1 MLYYVVKS
9 NIIRVHGH
17 TEMATS
23 VITSA
28 KDAGS
33 TLARA
38 KEIVLLEPN
47 TGGRGNYHTTWLEN
61 VRSRSAD
68 LDKYTALYLSFL
80 FTGERYKAPMP
91 NRAAIV
97 LEYTTPEIAANGQ
110 QAAVAAI
117 PPSDEIVDRLY
128 LDALSRREKT
138 MANVNSCGTLGWQ
151 FLEES
156 ISHASQVSVGAVPA
170 VVAANLMAPKDA
182 FVLFKAIEASHAAGG
197 AGGIKLSSQEVD
209 RVDEAF
215 AAFKQNDLEPGDF
228 HKLYVKWLDKRKA
241 VGLPDFDETTKV
253 TKFYAKLDTRRYAEL
268 LRERENTERALILAG
283 LPVADLTLTQALQ
296 HVNGYV
302 PPGGIGV
309 ARAKSVSSVFTVKD
323 SSVDPTELE
332 NACRVLAATVP
343 GASTES
349 VLLALKNVAKN
360 GKGSGGGKKPAV
372 GSECEPLM
380 VGGRAWT
387 RKCSEPGCKMI
398 HPFYLHEAITGKQVC
413 AATKAKMDA
422 YAARMAKKKEASSV
436 LVTKEEAE
444 SDDEADHYFV
454 HVAKVGDERLD
465 DDDDDECYDPEL
477 FSCLVTTEGILSGC
491 SELFTE
497 DWRRIGWCLL
507 ALGFLIVVS
516 KVIDYT
522 NVLDEHRSL
531 DEHQAFPIKLHHSPF
546 DADFLLFDNQAGI
559 SMVKDLSILVN
570 VLPLR
575 RQRVINGITGDNGGA
590 LVAESDGEIP
600 GLTGLR
606 FPFVKGAS
614 ANILAEVDA
623 LEAGWEVQRA
633 SNGNYRVTTPTSSL
647 EFSLLPG
654 WRAHPACRIA
664 NIKATTLTTTVT
676 ANLTKYSTAE
686 QIYARKARTLQEN
699 LGLPCSQYLSRG
711 LSGISNSGI
720 TPQDIKR
727 ADDIGGPALAKIRG
741 GMHHRPTPAARIEGE
756 LTRTVKESLTAEID
770 IFFVHGLAFLICV
783 LLPLNHVMGTYLKHR
798 TVGEIGAAL
807 LAFVAAAS
815 ARMFDITFFRC
826 DGEKAVATYAPE
838 LNRMNIRVESDPG
851 VKCPHVERT
860 NQTIGEYVR
869 GQMNGGF
876 AARMGKALIV
886 MCVLFKISRL
896 NLLPTKA
903 SADGFGSFVK
913 WEGIAVDAKRDLSWK
928 FGDYVEATK
937 PAKSGSKYASRTSGC
952 IAGIPTMSRSG
963 SALLFQLSTRTMVT
977 RTAFQIR
984 PMPDWVFKELEEI
997 AEEDNL
1003 PSGDE
1008 YIGDGTWNF
1017 EFEDDAEVNVDAIP
1031 KAPEEGNVP
1040 GLPAAVVAAAARN
1053 PNDDANGG
1061 TNGEIQ
1067 VAEAVEQPREPR
1079 QELPIVQEIAE
1090 QPQQLQLPAPARRGR
1105 GGAGDSLRSVRGG
1118 SALLNRIIDSED
1130 RASVRKELMQRRHWH
1145 DKEFCFKISV
1155 RAALRERGESAKAA
1169 IMSELQQMISK
1180 GVWHGVHLQDL
1191 TSSQRKTILRTVTF
1205 LKDKYTAQNIFEKF
1219 KARMCVD
1226 GSRQDRAMYE
1236 DVSSPTATTAA
1247 VLSCAAIAA
1256 AEGRQVMTI
1265 DVSGAF
1271 LHADMKLTGVTVHVQ
1286 LDKVMTQFLVE
1297 LEPKYAEFVRDDG
1310 TCVVELDKAL
1320 YGTIEAAKLWYD
1332 NISATLEADGYVKNP
1347 YDACVFNKENADG
1360 VQITVVLYVDDMLV
1374 SCEDSVELDKFASYL
1389 RKCYGDKEITEHRG
1403 SVVDFLGMTFDFT
1416 SKGKV
1421 RVTMQRLV
1429 DETIAGCGVTME
1441 RKTPAAEHLFEVNE
1455 SAKKLGVE
1463 QKDYYRS
1470 YTAKLLYI
1478 GKRVKP
1484 EMMTAISFLT
1494 TRANSPDTD
1503 DLAKLH
1509 RALGYLLYTRDRGIV
1524 LEIGD
1529 TITVNAFVDAAYGV
1543 HTSTGKSHS
1552 GCAMVLGIGGPVHIK
1567 STKQKLVT
1575 KSSTEAELVAL
1586 SDYASQAIWMRN
1598 FIVHQGYD
1606 VGPVILHQD
1615 NMSCMALVKR
1625 GGPASERSRHIDIRH
1640 YWVKQLVD
1648 GKEAVVKHLSTDKMY
1663 VNVMTKPLQGQQF
1676 IRERN
1681 ALTNWV

>member
-1 MLYYVVKS
+1 
-9 NIIRVHGH
+9 
-17 TEMATS
+17 
-23 VITSA
+23 
-28 KDAGS
+28 
-33 TLARA
+33 
-38 KEIVLLEPN
+38 
-47 TGGRGNYHTTWLEN
+47 
-61 VRSRSAD
+61 
-68 LDKYTALYLSFL
+68 
-80 FTGERYKAPMP
+80 
-91 NRAAIV
+91 
-97 LEYTTPEIAANGQ
+97 
-110 QAAVAAI
+110 
-117 PPSDEIVDRLY
+117 
-128 LDALSRREKT
+128 
-138 MANVNSCGTLGWQ
+138 
-151 FLEES
+151 
-156 ISHASQVSVGAVPA
+156 
-170 VVAANLMAPKDA
+170 
-182 FVLFKAIEASHAAGG
+182 
-197 AGGIKLSSQEVD
+197 
-209 RVDEAF
+209 
-215 AAFKQNDLEPGDF
+215 
-228 HKLYVKWLDKRKA
+228 
-241 VGLPDFDETTKV
+241 
-253 TKFYAKLDTRRYAEL
+253 
-268 LRERENTERALILAG
+268 
-283 LPVADLTLTQALQ
+283 
-296 HVNGYV
+296 
-302 PPGGIGV
+302 
-309 ARAKSVSSVFTVKD
+309 
-323 SSVDPTELE
+323 
-332 NACRVLAATVP
+332 
-343 GASTES
+343 
-349 VLLALKNVAKN
+349 
-360 GKGSGGGKKPAV
+360 
-372 GSECEPLM
+372 
-380 VGGRAWT
+380 
-387 RKCSEPGCKMI
+387 
-398 HPFYLHEAITGKQVC
+398 
-413 AATKAKMDA
+413 
-422 YAARMAKKKEASSV
+422 
-436 LVTKEEAE
+436 
-444 SDDEADHYFV
+444 
-454 HVAKVGDERLD
+454 
-465 DDDDDECYDPEL
+465 
-477 FSCLVTTEGILSGC
+477 
-491 SELFTE
+491 
-497 DWRRIGWCLL
+497 
-507 ALGFLIVVS
+507 
-516 KVIDYT
+516 
-522 NVLDEHRSL
+522 
-531 DEHQAFPIKLHHSPF
+531 
-546 DADFLLFDNQAGI
+546 
-559 SMVKDLSILVN
+559 
-570 VLPLR
+570 LPLR

-590 LVAESDGEIP
+590 LVAECDGEIP

-623 LEAGWEVQRA
+623 LEAGWDVQRV
-633 SNGNYRVTTPTSSL
+633 SNGNYHVTTPTSSL

-654 WRAHPACRIA
+654 WRAHPACSIS
-664 NIKATTLTTTVT
+664 NIKTALTTTVT
-676 ANLTKYSTAE
+676 ANLAKYSTAE

-711 LSGISNSGI
+711 LSGISNSGV

-741 GMHHRPTPAARIEGE
+741 GTHHRPTPAARIEAE
-756 LTRTVKESLTAEID
+756 LTRTVKEPLTAEID

-798 TVGEIGAAL
+798 TVAEIGAAL

-826 DGEKAVATYAPE
+826 DGEKAVAAYAPE
-838 LNRMNIRVESDPG
+838 LNRMNIRVESDAG

-869 GQMNGGF
+869 GQTNGGF

-886 MCVLFKISRL
+886 MCVLFKVSRL

-952 IAGIPTMSRSG
+952 VAGIPTMSRSG
-963 SALLFQLSTRTMVT
+963 SVLLFQLSTRTMVT
-977 RTAFQIR
+977 RTTFQSR

-1017 EFEDDAEVNVDAIP
+1017 EFEDDSEINVDAIP
-1031 KAPEEGNVP
+1031 KATEEGIMP
-1040 GLPAAVVAAAARN
+1040 GIPAAVAAAAARN
-1053 PNDDANGG
+1053 PIAEANEG
-1061 TNGEIQ
+1061 TNGE
-1067 VAEAVEQPREPR
+1067 VRDAVEQPREP
-1079 QELPIVQEIAE
+1079 QQQLPIVQEIAE

-1105 GGAGDSLRSVRGG
+1105 GGAGDSL
-1118 SALLNRIIDSED
+1118 LNLVSTIKEMED
-1130 RASVRKELMQRRHWH
+1130 RAAIRKELMLRRHWH
-1145 DKEFCFKISV
+1145 DKEYCFKISV

-1169 IMSELQQMISK
+1169 ILSELKQMVNK
-1180 GVWHGVHLQDL
+1180 GVWHGVHLKDL
-1191 TSSQRKTILRTVTF
+1191 TSSQRKMILRTVTF

-1226 GSRQDRAMYE
+1226 GSRQDRNMYE

-1297 LEPKYAEFVRDDG
+1297 LEPKYADFVRDDG

-1332 NISATLEADGYVKNP
+1332 NISATLVADGYVKNP
-1347 YDACVFNKENADG
+1347 YDVCVFNKVNANG

-1374 SCEDSVELDKFASYL
+1374 SCEDSVELDKFASNL

-1403 SVVDFLGMTFDFT
+1403 SIVDFLGMTFDFT

-1429 DETIAGCGVTME
+1429 DEIIAGCGVTIE
-1441 RKTPAAEHLFEVNE
+1441 RKTPAAEHLFDINPMAE
-1455 SAKKLGVE
+1455 KLQQK
-1463 QKDYYRS
+1463 QKDYFRT

-1503 DLAKLH
+1503 DLAKLQ
-1509 RALGYLLYTRDRGIV
+1509 RALGYLLHTRYRGIV

-1529 TITVNAFVDAAYGV
+1529 TITVNGFVDAAYGV
-1543 HTSTGKSHS
+1543 HTSSGKSHS
-1552 GCAMVLGIGGPVHIK
+1552 GCAVVLGNAGPVHVK

-1586 SDYASQAIWMRN
+1586 SDYASQVVWMRN
-1598 FIVHQGYD
+1598 FIIQQGYD

-1625 GGPASERSRHIDIRH
+1625 GGAASERSRHIDIRH
-1640 YWVKQLVD
+1640 FWVKELVD
-1648 GKEAVVKHLSTDKMY
+1648 GKVAIVKHLPTDKMY

-1676 IRERN
+1676 VLERN
-1681 ALTNWV
+1681 ALTNWK